1 MMIGIRHNKL
11 IYVPFIETLKTSK
24 ELDLELIRV
33 ADITSI

>member
-1 MMIGIRHNKL
+1 MIGIRHNKL
-11 IYVPFIETLKTSK
+11 ICVPFIETLNKTSK